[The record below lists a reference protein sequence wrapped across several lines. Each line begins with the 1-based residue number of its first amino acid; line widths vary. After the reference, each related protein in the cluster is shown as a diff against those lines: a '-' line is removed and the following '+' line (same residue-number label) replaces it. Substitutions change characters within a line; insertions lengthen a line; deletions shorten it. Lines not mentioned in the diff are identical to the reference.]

1 MSLDK
6 NELRIGELLTQ
17 AEILTQKDLDEAM
30 KTARSTGLP
39 IGRVLIMAGFLTEM
53 EFQAAVQA
61 QSLVRD
67 NILPLETAIKALSYL
82 ADNEVS
88 FDESLSAIGWS
99 STLDKESNKLGEL
112 LLDSHI
118 VPREQ
123 LETAMKTSQATGLP
137 LGRLLISLGTLSDE
151 LLATALNAQS
161 LIRAGA
167 ITRAEATNGLV
178 AAHRR
183 QAPLDQQN
191 NEPLRI
197 RGPHRKS
204 VRLGEL
210 LVGAGILTH
219 LEVGQALKAGLIE
232 QKWIGEALIEAGR
245 LSEKLLSDA
254 LSIQEMVAN
263 ETLTTQQAQN
273 CLRELQQ
280 SGQKLEQ
287 VIARLEIAES
297 EFKSQVRYHELMRVA
312 GIIGQPEID
321 LVQQEIDKENAPSFR
336 DAFNIAQVL
345 LDKGIIDERTYY
357 GSLRCF
363 FLLAIGWLN
372 MQQGIIAL
380 NLFHHRQC
388 TFDEVLQELNWTV
401 RTHVRV
407 AGQLAS

>member
-6 NELRIGELLTQ
+6 NELRIGELLIQ
-17 AEILTQKDLDEAM
+17 AEILTQRDLDEAM

-39 IGRVLIMAGFLTEM
+39 IGRVLIMAGFLTESQ
-53 EFQAAVQA
+53 FQAAVQA

-67 NILPLETAIKALSYL
+67 NILPLEFATKALSHL
-82 ADNEVS
+82 ADHEGS
-88 FDESLSAIGWS
+88 FDESLSAVGWS
-99 STLDKESNKLGEL
+99 STVDKESNKLGEL

-118 VPREQ
+118 LPKGQ

-137 LGRLLISLGTLSDE
+137 LGRLLISLGILSDE

-161 LIRAGA
+161 LIRAGN
-167 ITRAEATNGLV
+167 ITRAQATAGLI
-178 AAHRR
+178 AAHTR
-183 QAPLDQQN
+183 QAPLEEQN

-219 LEVGQALKAGLIE
+219 LEVGQALQAGLIE
-232 QKWIGEALIEAGR
+232 EKWIGQALLEAGR
-245 LSEKLLSDA
+245 LSEQLLADA
-254 LSIQEMVAN
+254 LAIQEMVAN
-263 ETLTTQQAQN
+263 ETLTTEQAQK
-273 CLRELQQ
+273 CLRRLQQ

-287 VIARLEIAES
+287 VVAVMEIPEN
-297 EFKSQVRYHELMRVA
+297 EFKSQVRYHELLRVA

-321 LVQQEIDKENAPSFR
+321 ALQPEIQKEKTPNFQ
-336 DAFNIAQVL
+336 DAFHIAQVL
-345 LDKGIIDERTYY
+345 LDKEVLDERTYY

-401 RTHVRV
+401 RTHVRQEK
-407 AGQLAS
+407 QLAS